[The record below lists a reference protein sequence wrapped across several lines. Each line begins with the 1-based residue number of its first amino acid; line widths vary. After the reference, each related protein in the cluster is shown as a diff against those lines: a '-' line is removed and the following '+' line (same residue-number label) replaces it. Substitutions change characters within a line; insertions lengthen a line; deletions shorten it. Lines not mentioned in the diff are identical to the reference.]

1 MKAFKTTVLVLTL
14 MAGTALATAGFAV
27 TDSWE
32 FADVTR
38 IKLDGVSGDV
48 VILEGQGNTGLV
60 ELRHDV
66 SPAKSFRPEVEQDGA
81 TLYIEEKWSGGSS
94 HGSVGWTIHVPRGQ
108 GDIRI
113 SVDTA
118 SGDLEC
124 RGVSAQIEFETAS
137 GDIGLSGVSLQ
148 RGSDFS
154 TASGDIHLEDM
165 TVTQDC
171 EFSTASGNVELEDLT
186 VEEDCEFST
195 ASGDVNAEN
204 CKGYFELGTASG
216 DVEVRNCELM
226 GPGEFS
232 TASGDVDLHFDV
244 LPAFD
249 VSASSASGDVLL
261 TANDFGDD
269 FTLVMVKRE
278 DRGRITCP
286 FKYTDEYTYD
296 DYHEYEV
303 KVVERGSGKP
313 QIELRTASGKV
324 TVKE

>member
-1 MKAFKTTVLVLTL
+1 MKAIKTSLLVVTLLMGSVL
-14 MAGTALATAGFAV
+14 AAPGFADV
-27 TDSWE
+27 DSWE
-32 FADVTR
+32 FSDVTR

-48 VILEGQGNTGLV
+48 VIQEARGNTGLV

-66 SPAKSFRPEVEQDGA
+66 SPARSFRPEVEQDGG
-81 TLYIEEKWSGGSS
+81 TLYIDEKWSGGSS
-94 HGSVGWTIHVPRGQ
+94 HGSVDWTIHVPRGQ

-124 RGVSAQIEFETAS
+124 RDVTAQIEFETAS
-137 GDIGLSGVSLQ
+137 GDIGLSGVTLQ
-148 RGSDFS
+148 RGSEFS
-154 TASGDIHLEDM
+154 TASGDIQLEDM
-165 TVTQDC
+165 TVTEGS
-171 EFSTASGNVELEDLT
+171 EFGTASGNVELENLV
-186 VEEDCEFST
+186 VEEDCEFGT
-195 ASGDVNAEN
+195 ASGDVSAEN

-216 DVEVRNCELM
+216 DVEVRDCELL
-226 GPGEFS
+226 GDSEFS
-232 TASGDVDLHFDV
+232 TASGDVDLYFDF
-244 LPAFD
+244 LPTFD
-249 VSASSASGDVLL
+249 VSASSASGDVML

-278 DRGRITCP
+278 DRGRINCP

-303 KVVERGSGKP
+303 KVVERGSGEP

-324 TVKE
+324 TVK